1 MLGLMTSAT
10 VIQPQPMRT
19 LDADACWQAVLAK
32 DSSQDEAF
40 VYAVRSTGVFCRPCC
55 PSRRP
60 QRKNVL
66 FFDSPNAAEQA
77 GFRPCRRCR
86 PRNPGSGRERQELIT
101 RLCQYIE
108 GAEEA
113 PTLAHL
119 ARQFGKSPFH
129 LQRTFK
135 AALGITPREYADAC
149 RMQAFREAV
158 RQGSTV
164 TDALYAAGYGSARGL
179 YQRSNAQLGMTP
191 AEYRNGGEG
200 AFIRYT
206 TLESPVGRMLIAAT
220 DKGVCSI
227 QFGESERGLMENL
240 RREFPHSTIRR
251 GEVVLRRWVR
261 ALLERMHGTVKRDLP
276 LDIQATAFQRRVWQH
291 LQTIPYGSTN
301 SYGEVARAIGRPSA
315 TRAVARACATNPVAV
330 AIPCHRVVRGNGG
343 LGGYRWGVARK
354 KKLLEI
360 EHGN

>member
-1 MLGLMTSAT
+1 
-10 VIQPQPMRT
+10 MRT
-19 LDADACWQAVLAK
+19 LDVDACWQAVLAK
-32 DSSQDEAF
+32 DGGQDGAF

-60 QRKNVL
+60 RRKNVI
-66 FFDSPNAAEQA
+66 FFDSPSAAEQA

-86 PRNPGSGRERQELIT
+86 PLDVEGARSRETLIT
-101 RLCQYIE
+101 RVCQHIE
-108 GAEEA
+108 RAEEV
-113 PTLAHL
+113 PTLAQL
-119 ARQFGKSPFH
+119 GRKFGMSPFH

-135 AALGITPREYADAC
+135 SVLGLTPREYADAC

-158 RQGSTV
+158 RQGGTV

-191 AEYRNGGEG
+191 AEYRNGGRG

-206 TLESPVGRMLIAAT
+206 SLDSPVGRMLIAAT
-220 DKGVCSI
+220 NKGVCSI

-240 RREFPHSTIRR
+240 RREFPNSTIRR

-261 ALLERMHGTVKRDLP
+261 ALLQRMHGTVKRDLP

-291 LQTIPYGSTN
+291 LQTISYGSTQ
-301 SYGEVARAIGRPSA
+301 SYGEVARAIGSPSA

-330 AIPCHRVVRGNGG
+330 AIPCHRVVHSNGD
-343 LGGYRWGVARK
+343 LGGYRWGIERK
-354 KKLLEI
+354 KKLLEL
-360 EHGN
+360 EQAD